1 MCFLAFTSLTSV
13 DLFMAERDTVAA
25 EVSSGIYKDWV
36 YCSCKLLADGLLLRA
51 VPAVLYAIP
60 YVARS

>member
-1 MCFLAFTSLTSV
+1 
-13 DLFMAERDTVAA
+13 MAERDIVEA
-25 EVSSGIYKDWV
+25 EVSSGIYFDWV

-60 YVARS
+60 YVA